1 MDLGGKRMDDTYD
14 VELAFLTQYLS
25 KILEGH
31 KGSRQFQALLSATVT
46 SCLNMQDRR
55 RSLHDFIQALNH
67 LYEKENWD
75 QIEKE
80 YEKAIEEEENE

>member
-31 KGSRQFQALLSATVT
+31 
-46 SCLNMQDRR
+46 
-55 RSLHDFIQALNH
+55 
-67 LYEKENWD
+67 
-75 QIEKE
+75 
-80 YEKAIEEEENE
+80 